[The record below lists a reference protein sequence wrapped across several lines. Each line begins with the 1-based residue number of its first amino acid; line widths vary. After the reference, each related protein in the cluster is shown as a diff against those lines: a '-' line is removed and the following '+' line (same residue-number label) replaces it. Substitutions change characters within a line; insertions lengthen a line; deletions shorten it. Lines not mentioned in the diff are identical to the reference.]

1 MHLMDSVEPPGY
13 RQDMTDKWMAWL
25 DTFSAAFRG
34 ETGIAHYE
42 VWPEL
47 DVILFSM
54 HRGGRWPEAMAASYA
69 NIYHAE
75 RRWTVPWMAG
85 RWRRKEMRR

>member
-13 RQDMTDKWMAWL
+13 RQEMTDKWMAWL
-25 DTFSAAFRG
+25 DAFFAAFQG

-47 DVILFSM
+47 DSTLFLM
-54 HRGGRWPEAMAASYA
+54 HRRGSEPETVAASWA
-69 NIYHAE
+69 NIYWAE
-75 RRWTVPWMAG
+75 RR
-85 RWRRKEMRR
+85 